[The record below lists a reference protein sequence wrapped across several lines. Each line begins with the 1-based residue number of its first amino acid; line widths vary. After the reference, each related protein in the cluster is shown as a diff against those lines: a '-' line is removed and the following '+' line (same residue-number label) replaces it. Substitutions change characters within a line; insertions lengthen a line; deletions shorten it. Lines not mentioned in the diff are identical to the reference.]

1 MKDAESLL
9 KSVANGKR
17 IAILR
22 LLLYEG
28 EKPVSVIAQRIKLSF
43 KGTSKHLLR
52 LERAGFIARR
62 QKSFW
67 GYYSI
72 NEHMA
77 RKNRLL
83 LKFLKNNFFSR
94 KA

>member
-1 MKDAESLL
+1 MKIAENLL
-9 KSVANGKR
+9 KSVANKKR
-17 IAILR
+17 LVILQ
-22 LLLYEG
+22 LLFYEG
-28 EKPVSVIAQRIKLSF
+28 EKPVSEIAQRIKLSF
-43 KGTSKHLLR
+43 KSTSKHLLR
-52 LERAGFIARR
+52 LERAGFITRR

-77 RKNRLL
+77 RNNSIL

-94 KA
+94 KV